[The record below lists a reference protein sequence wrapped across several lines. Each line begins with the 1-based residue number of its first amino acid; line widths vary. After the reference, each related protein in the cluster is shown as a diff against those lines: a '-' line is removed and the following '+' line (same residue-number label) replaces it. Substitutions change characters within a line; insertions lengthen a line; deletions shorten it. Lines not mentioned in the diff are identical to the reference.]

1 MYDNIYVL
9 QNTYMTI
16 KLMNLLKEDEVDY
29 QPLNDLQYNYI
40 HNSGGNYLEQRK
52 VLGNI
57 NFSMQ
62 DPNIPLSY
70 YLFK

>member
-1 MYDNIYVL
+1 MYSQKNVL
-9 QNTYMTI
+9 KYSNGHGNNTIDYS
-16 KLMNLLKEDEVDY
+16 KLL
-29 QPLNDLQYNYI
+29 DLQYNYI

-57 NFSMQ
+57 NLSMQ